1 MKMPLAATLAFHSI
15 LLLYLSHTCLGSTAA
30 SYTSADYLAPTRSN
44 LDDEILDVH
53 DVEKV
58 RNETDAT
65 KIKHILDRISSWMKE
80 KRKTD
85 NKQNNRQEYNG
96 NHDTNRQCH
105 RPFVTLAYA
114 QSLDG
119 MIATQTIHGKE
130 GGADVAKSKNLQLS
144 CPASMELTHKL
155 RNMHDAI
162 LVGGTTFLLDQP
174 RLNVRLASSTSSSSS
189 SKLSSHEIIQQ
200 PMPVILDTNLHNL
213 QHLLFNRTISN
224 TDLDSWHQSTTKD
237 MTLQL
242 PDIILQ
248 SIKAKNP
255 TICCSSEAAKSFLD
269 ILEVIVQDQEE
280 YASNNMRKKK
290 KTYSITVYK
299 TIEDGAEEESITS
312 INNNNYLPIK
322 ITIRIETHHHH
333 HHHHRNSKNV
343 NDDTDLLNELTFTL
357 LPCQTIT
364 KIRQTDANNNG
375 DVDYDEHATTT
386 TKMKKTNSHILNLRH
401 VLRQLHTQFDID
413 SIMVEGG
420 SSILSSFINECCNLS
435 GGNYSSS
442 DSSIVDCICVTIAP
456 KIIGG
461 KWGLPVLGGLAVD
474 SRSSNFDSDPCEILT
489 TIKNG
494 DFVTLGGQ
502 DCTFLGRIRLKE
514 GLHSLS
520 TTN

>member
-1 MKMPLAATLAFHSI
+1 MNKMLLAATLAFYSI

-30 SYTSADYLAPTRSN
+30 SYTSADFLAPTRSN
-44 LDDEILDVH
+44 LDDKILDAH

-85 NKQNNRQEYNG
+85 NKRNNRQEYNV
-96 NHDTNRQCH
+96 NHDITRQFH

-119 MIATQTIHGKE
+119 MIATQTNHGKE
-130 GGADVAKSKNLQLS
+130 EGADVAKSKNLQLS
-144 CPASMELTHKL
+144 CPTSMELTHKL
-155 RNMHDAI
+155 RNIHDAI
-162 LVGGTTFLLDQP
+162 LVGGTTFRLDQP

-200 PMPVILDTNLHNL
+200 PMPVILDTNLQNL

-237 MTLQL
+237 TTLQL
-242 PDIILQ
+242 PDIILRR
-248 SIKAKNP
+248 IKAKNP

-312 INNNNYLPIK
+312 TNNNNYLPIK
-322 ITIRIETHHHH
+322 ITIRIETH

-364 KIRQTDANNNG
+364 KIRQTDANNNC

-386 TKMKKTNSHILNLRH
+386 TKLKKKTNSHILNLRH
-401 VLRQLHTQFDID
+401 VLHQLHTQFDIY

-420 SSILSSFINECCNLS
+420 SSILSSFINECCYLS
-435 GGNYSSS
+435 GGNYSNS

-474 SRSSNFDSDPCEILT
+474 SRSSNFDSDPCDKLI

-494 DFVTLGGQ
+494 EFVTLGGQ
-502 DCTFLGRIRLKE
+502 DCTFLCRIRLKE